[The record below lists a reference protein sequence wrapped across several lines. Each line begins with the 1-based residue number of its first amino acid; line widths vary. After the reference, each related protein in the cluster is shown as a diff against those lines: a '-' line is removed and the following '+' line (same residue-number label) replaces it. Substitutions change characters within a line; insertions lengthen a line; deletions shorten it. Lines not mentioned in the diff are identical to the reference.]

1 MDVILYIANLAISTT
16 EEELKTLF
24 MQAGEVTAVSIN
36 KDRLSGESKGFG
48 FLSMSAISEA
58 DKAVSRFNS
67 YALSGHKLRVRLS
80 KPRPLRGETN
90 SIYKS

>member
-1 MDVILYIANLAISTT
+1 MDIILYIANLAISTT
-16 EEELKTLF
+16 EEELKALF
-24 MQAGEVTAVSIN
+24 MQAGEVTAISIN
-36 KDRLSGESKGFG
+36 KDRISGVSKGFG

-67 YALSGHKLRVRLS
+67 YSLSGNKLKVRLA

-90 SIYKS
+90 PIYKS